1 VNFDPKKDYYG
12 ILGVT
17 SSAEMAVIKA
27 AYKALAGIYHPDRN
41 PSNEAVAK
49 MQAINEAWDILSNK
63 ETKKQ
68 YDSVISN
75 RKPEN
80 DAFEDI
86 DENEEVDEYFEKDW
100 ILALNYYP
108 DLAPINERLS
118 IISRRLAIAYR
129 AYILAEKKFNKRG
142 LIAVTMEEE
151 FLHTYFSSNAEIIE
165 VARLLIFD
173 VKNKALLKELNNAV
187 TTLGTT
193 DPAPILERFRSEI
206 DMHRSTNLKTN
217 RQKEQVANHNDSSIV
232 NWLLWMIIGSTGIII
247 LIGALG

>member
-41 PSNEAVAK
+41 PSDGAMLK
-49 MQAINEAWDILSNK
+49 MQSINDAWDILSNK
-63 ETKKQ
+63 EAKKE
-68 YDSVISN
+68 YDAVISV

-86 DENEEVDEYFEKDW
+86 DESEAVDEYFEKDW
-100 ILALNYYP
+100 ILALTYYP
-108 DLAPINERLS
+108 DLASINERLS
-118 IISRRLAIAYR
+118 MVSRRLAIAYR
-129 AYILAEKKFNKRG
+129 AYILGEKKFSIRQS
-142 LIAVTMEEE
+142 IAVEMEEE

-165 VARLLIFD
+165 VARLLIFS
-173 VKNKALLKELNNAV
+173 VKNKALLKELNEAV

-193 DPAPILERFRSEI
+193 DPAPILERFRDEI
-206 DMHRSTNLKTN
+206 DMHTSMNRRTNSWKDVDTIE
-217 RQKEQVANHNDSSIV
+217 KDPSI
-232 NWLLWMIIGSTGIII
+232 LAYLIWMIIGCFGIVY
-247 LIGALG
+247 LVFS